1 VYYAGRDDY
10 LGEGAGV
17 ADKYCGNCGQELRP
31 GVRFCPSCG
40 QPTVASEMPAAE
52 GPVQPPP
59 RRGGW
64 SAGRI
69 LLLVIVAPVLLA
81 VAVWVFLFAIGFLSG
96 LLGG

>member
-1 VYYAGRDDY
+1 MLEDR
-10 LGEGAGV
+10 
-17 ADKYCGNCGQELRP
+17 YCGNCGQELRP

-40 QPTVASEMPAAE
+40 QPTAASEMPTAE
-52 GPVQPPP
+52 APVQPPP
-59 RRGGW
+59 QRGRW

-69 LLLVIVAPVLLA
+69 LLLVIVAPVLVA